1 MNSEPARPNHLSP
14 FAKNRILLIFNI
26 FVFGL
31 IMGALMAF
39 FANLFVNTVALIS
52 SYRNTIEAF
61 TVKANGFTL
70 NYFPVITLVAA
81 ASIIIII
88 KKRFKISR
96 WNGPADAIYAAHRTD
111 NELNTKVGYLST
123 LVALIS
129 ASGGASIGQYG
140 PLVHLGATIGT
151 SLKTFTKDLLSTD
164 VFLGCGVAGAISAGF
179 GAPLAGIIFAHEAV
193 LRHFS
198 MRALAP
204 IAIAS
209 FTASAVTEKIFNK
222 SSIMQANNQIPE
234 LANILPATLI
244 CSPIFAIVAI
254 SFMVSIRFFTKI
266 TSNSK
271 LPPTFLIY
279 SGAII
284 CGLTGVFFPQILGL
298 GTNSIIDMLGGN
310 FTLIF
315 LIIILILKIL
325 MTSICLSTGL
335 FGGVFSPAL
344 FIGTAAGSVVGKIIS
359 TFGFIG
365 AGSVLPFCGM
375 AAVGGAIIGAP
386 VTAVIIIL
394 EITGSYTLGVSV
406 MASVAGCC
414 LITHLFFG
422 HSFFDRQLIDRG
434 INVNLGR
441 GHLKLMEEPVIGYA
455 TEDFCSIDRADNVE
469 TAMNKMI
476 ARKQT
481 EAYIIGNNDK
491 FLGKLIIN
499 DLINVNKNFNASR
512 FLAREPLTL
521 SPDLSVLQ
529 SIEAC
534 RTFVGESIP
543 IVDPLSNKFCG
554 IISEADLF
562 SAYLDLDKQIKDLEN
577 G

>member
-1 MNSEPARPNHLSP
+1 MNNEISAPKHLSP
-14 FAKNRILLIFNI
+14 FSKNRITQIINI

-31 IMGALMAF
+31 IMGALMAL
-39 FANLFVNTVALIS
+39 FANIFVSTVALIS
-52 SYRNTIEAF
+52 SYRQGIDVFTINIQG
-61 TVKANGFTL
+61 TSL
-70 NYFPVITLVAA
+70 NYLPTITLIIA
-81 ASIIIII
+81 ASLIVLL
-88 KKRFKISR
+88 KKSFKVTR

-111 NELNTKVGYLST
+111 NELDTKVGYLST

-129 ASGGASIGQYG
+129 TSGGASVGQYG

-151 SLKTFTKDLLSTD
+151 SLKALTKDLLSTD

-204 IAIAS
+204 IAISS

-222 SSIMQANNQIPE
+222 SSILETTSQIPE

-254 SFMVSIRFFTKI
+254 IFMISIRLSTKLAAQSGI
-266 TSNSK
+266 SSTR
-271 LPPTFLIY
+271 LIY
-279 SGAII
+279 AGAVI
-284 CGLTGVFFPQILGL
+284 CGLTGMFFPQILGL
-298 GTNSIIDMLGGN
+298 GTQSIVDMLNGT
-310 FTLIF
+310 FLVSF
-315 LIIILILKIL
+315 VLIILLLKII
-325 MTSICLSTGL
+325 MTSVCLSAGL

-344 FIGTAAGSVVGKIIS
+344 FVGAATGSILGKVFS
-359 TFGFIG
+359 AFGFVG

-394 EITGSYTLGVSV
+394 EITGSYQLGIST

-441 GHLKLMEEPVIGYA
+441 GHLKLMEEPVLKYV
-455 TEDFCSIDRADNVE
+455 TEDFCLINKSENVQD
-469 TAMNKMI
+469 TLKKMI
-476 ARKQT
+476 SKNFT
-481 EAYIIGNNDK
+481 EAYVVDKGNH
-491 FLGKLIIN
+491 FLGKLLIN
-499 DLINVNKNFNASR
+499 DLINTKGSKSVLDYLKR
-512 FLAREPLTL
+512 DPLIL
-521 SPDLSVLQ
+521 NPDLSVLQ

-543 IVDPLSNKFCG
+543 IVDPESKTFKG
-554 IISEADLF
+554 VISEADLF

>member
-1 MNSEPARPNHLSP
+1 MEIDSSTPNHLSP
-14 FAKNRILLIFNI
+14 FAKNRITQIVNI

-31 IMGALMAF
+31 IMGGLMALC
-39 FANLFVNTVALIS
+39 ANIFVSTVAIIS
-52 SYRNTIEAF
+52 SYRNDIDIFTIKIGNF
-61 TVKANGFTL
+61 YL
-70 NYFPVITLVAA
+70 NYLPIITLIIA
-81 ASIIIII
+81 ASLIILI
-88 KKRFKISR
+88 KQGFKIKR

-111 NELNTKVGYLST
+111 NELDTKVGYLST
-123 LVALIS
+123 LVALLS
-129 ASGGASIGQYG
+129 ASGGASVGQYG

-151 SLKTFTKDLLSTD
+151 SLRTLTKNLLSTD

-179 GAPLAGIIFAHEAV
+179 GAPLAGIIFAHEAI

-222 SSIMQANNQIPE
+222 SSLLETNSQIPE

-244 CSPIFAIVAI
+244 CSPVFAMAAI
-254 SFMVSIRFFTKI
+254 LFMLNIRFFTKI
-266 TSNSK
+266 AGQSK
-271 LPPTFLIY
+271 VSPTKLIY
-279 SGAII
+279 VGAII
-284 CGLTGVFFPQILGL
+284 CGVTGIFFPQILGL
-298 GTNSIIDMLGGN
+298 GTQSILDMLSGN
-310 FTLIF
+310 FTLTF
-315 LIIILILKIL
+315 VLIVLILKIL

-335 FGGVFSPAL
+335 YGGVFSPAL
-344 FIGTAAGSVVGKIIS
+344 FIGTATGSILGKMF
-359 TFGFIG
+359 TAFGFVG

-394 EITGSYTLGVSV
+394 EITGSYQLGIST
-406 MASVAGCC
+406 MAAVAGCC

-441 GHLKLMEEPVIGYA
+441 GHLKLMEEPVLKYS
-455 TEDFCSIDRADNVE
+455 TQDFCKINISESVKQALK
-469 TAMNKMI
+469 KMI
-476 ARKQT
+476 SAKLT
-481 EAYIIGNNDK
+481 EAYILDPDNK
-491 FLGKLIIN
+491 FLGKLLIN
-499 DLINVNKNFNASR
+499 DLIGANDTDLVLKYKIT
-512 FLAREPLTL
+512 EPLVL
-521 SPDLSVLQ
+521 NPDLSVLQ

-534 RTFVGESIP
+534 RSFVGESIP
-543 IVDPLSNKFCG
+543 IVDPQLQLFHG
-554 IISEADLF
+554 VISEADLF
-562 SAYLDLDKQIKDLEN
+562 SAYLDLDKKIKDLEN

>member
-1 MNSEPARPNHLSP
+1 MNNDTPTPSHLSP
-14 FAKNRILLIFNI
+14 FAKNRITQIVNI

-31 IMGALMAF
+31 IMGGLMALC
-39 FANLFVNTVALIS
+39 ANIFVSTVALIS
-52 SYRNTIEAF
+52 SYRLSINIFTITIYNF
-61 TVKANGFTL
+61 DL
-70 NYFPVITLVAA
+70 NYLPVITLIIA
-81 ASIIIII
+81 ASLIVFL
-88 KKRFKISR
+88 KKGFKIVR

-111 NELNTKVGYLST
+111 NELDTKVGYLST

-129 ASGGASIGQYG
+129 ASGGASVGQYG

-151 SLKTFTKDLLSTD
+151 SLRALTKDLLSTD

-179 GAPLAGIIFAHEAV
+179 GAPLAGIIFAHEAI

-222 SSIMQANNQIPE
+222 SSLLETNSQIPE
-234 LANILPATLI
+234 LASILPATLI
-244 CSPIFAIVAI
+244 CSPIFAVAAI
-254 SFMVSIRFFTKI
+254 LFMLSIRFFTKI
-266 TSNSK
+266 AGQSK
-271 LPPTFLIY
+271 ISPTLLIY
-279 SGAII
+279 GGAVI
-284 CGLTGVFFPQILGL
+284 CGITGMFFPQILGL
-298 GTNSIIDMLGGN
+298 GTQSIVNMLSGE
-310 FTLIF
+310 FTLTF
-315 LIIILILKIL
+315 VLTILILKVL
-325 MTSICLSTGL
+325 MTSLCLSTGL
-335 FGGVFSPAL
+335 YGGVFSPAL
-344 FIGTAAGSVVGKIIS
+344 FIGTATGSILGKIFAS
-359 TFGFIG
+359 FGFIG
-365 AGSVLPFCGM
+365 ASSVLPFCGM

-386 VTAVIIIL
+386 VTAVLIVL
-394 EITGSYTLGVSV
+394 EITGSYELGVST

-441 GHLKLMEEPVIGYA
+441 GHLKLMEEPVLNYA
-455 TEDFCSIDRADNVE
+455 TQDFCKINKSDNVKV
-469 TAMNKMI
+469 ALKKMI
-476 ARKQT
+476 ASNTT
-481 EAYIIGNNDK
+481 ESYVIDRENQ
-491 FLGKLIIN
+491 FLGKL
-499 DLINVNKNFNASR
+499 LINNLIGTNESEVVLNHIIK
-512 FLAREPLTL
+512 EPLIL
-521 SPDLSVLQ
+521 NPDLSVLQ

-543 IVDPLSNKFCG
+543 IVDPELHTFNG
-554 IISEADLF
+554 VISEADLF